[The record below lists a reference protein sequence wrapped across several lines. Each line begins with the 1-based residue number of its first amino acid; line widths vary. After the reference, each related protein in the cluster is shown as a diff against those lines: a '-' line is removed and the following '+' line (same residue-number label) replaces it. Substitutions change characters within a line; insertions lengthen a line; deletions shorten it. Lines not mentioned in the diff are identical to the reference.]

1 MGYAGNPDLWADL
14 FPDDL
19 IPAIIDLVLQSW
31 KAFRKPAPTEHEV
44 PITKR
49 FCACLRQHKTRNR
62 LPFAILP
69 ESEEL
74 EPESGELLGRIDLR
88 LLHGHH
94 EEVYFA
100 IECKRLNVVTNS
112 KRSSL
117 ARDYVEK
124 GMMRFITGK
133 YAKGLDKGG
142 MLGYV
147 MDGKVAGAIA
157 SVKQAIDSRS
167 SLLALDKGTSLC
179 VCTLRPTD
187 KQVKETKHIPSGNS
201 FVIYHVFVG
210 V

>member
-19 IPAIIDLVLQSW
+19 VPEIIDLVLKCWS
-31 KAFRKPAPTEHEV
+31 AFPKPAPDDLEV
-44 PITKR
+44 PITQR
-49 FCACLRQHKTRNR
+49 FCACLRAQKTRSR
-62 LPFAILP
+62 LPFIIGI
-69 ESEEL
+69 ESQEL
-74 EPESGELLGRIDLR
+74 DPCSGGLRGRIDLR
-88 LLHGHH
+88 LTHGRR

-100 IECKRLNVVTNS
+100 IECKRLNVLANRR
-112 KRSSL
+112 RSSL
-117 ARDYVEK
+117 ARNYVKK
-124 GMMRFITGK
+124 GMMRFITGQ
-133 YAKGLDKGG
+133 YAEGLDKGG

-147 MDGKVAGAIA
+147 MDGKIADAIA